1 MRKKVLR
8 AALVAVVVA
17 VAGYG
22 VCANQTE
29 EPTMSDIML
38 ENVEALA
45 TGESTDLY
53 DRVDKIVTEITDP
66 LTGEERKVITIVC
79 DGVGSLECK

>member
-8 AALVAVVVA
+8 MALMVAVVA
-17 VAGYG
+17 VASYG
-22 VCANQTE
+22 VYANQTKAQ
-29 EPTMSDIML
+29 TMSDIML

-53 DRVDKIVTEITDP
+53 ARVDKIVTEITDP

-79 DGVGSLECK
+79 DGVGLLECK